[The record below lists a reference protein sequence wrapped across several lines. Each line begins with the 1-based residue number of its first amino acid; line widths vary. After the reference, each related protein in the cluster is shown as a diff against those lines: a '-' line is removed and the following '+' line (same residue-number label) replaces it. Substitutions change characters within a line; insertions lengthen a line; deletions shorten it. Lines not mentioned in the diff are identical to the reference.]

1 MELPNLN
8 VYRDNFIKE
17 GINLPLPTVPSYQG
31 GILSKLPSSD
41 NSKLGWPW
49 TVESKAESFS
59 YSEQMRWPKLSIVMP
74 SYNQGK
80 FIEQTIR
87 SVLLQNYPNLEFI
100 VCDGGSDD
108 ETLEILDKYKPWL
121 SFYQSKKDRG
131 QGHAINLGFSIAS
144 GDYIGWIN
152 SDDFYLPNCFQTVI
166 STFLKCHSDI
176 VYGESISL
184 YDNDTKL
191 YYCYGYLVLDRYLRV
206 GGIVPSHCTFWKSSI
221 HVSISEEI
229 VCAIDYELWLRLF
242 PKRTKKHLKIPLG
255 VYRVQPS
262 SKSSN
267 EKYKAYWQQDYEKI
281 LSNHSLLPQSRI
293 FNLEFKIIQTIYKYL
308 RKPIHKDLTKYFSQ
322 NNLQK

>member
-1 MELPNLN
+1 MKLPSLCD
-8 VYRDNFIKE
+8 YKRDFLE
-17 GINLPLPTVPSYQG
+17 QGVTLPLPVVPFSPEG
-31 GILSKLPSSD
+31 LLTKLPAPPSD
-41 NSKLGWPW
+41 KTGWPW
-49 TVESKAESFS
+49 TVQTKSSIQTQLGNLNF
-59 YSEQMRWPKLSIVMP
+59 PKISIVMP

-152 SDDFYLPNCFQTVI
+152 SDDFYLPNCFQTVT
-166 STFLKCHSDI
+166 STFLKHHSDI

-221 HVSISEEI
+221 HVPISEEI

-293 FNLEFKIIQTIYKYL
+293 FNLEFKIIQAIYKYL
-308 RKPIHKDLTKYFSQ
+308 RKPMHRNLTKYFPQ
-322 NNLQK
+322 DDN